1 MSDDPWQGWD
11 ESAERAAAALPAAS
25 GGLVVL
31 GRDTEETAQAALA
44 LARALART
52 RQVAL
57 ADLLGDSATL
67 TALVDDPL
75 APGIADS
82 FGHGVSLNRVARAVP
97 REERLFILPSGGDA
111 AAAPGVR
118 SSPRWERLARG
129 FREANALLVV
139 VTRADGADA
148 EGLARRL
155 GGAIVVGLDVVLGAD
170 VRTWA
175 TMLRAPAPAVDTPD
189 APDAPDAPVA
199 PGEAVESAAPSG
211 SLRSHRAVLIGVAA
225 VLVGGVTL
233 ILQRARS
240 GAATR
245 ADSAVATPRVAAP
258 DDTQPLDT
266 STLIVSDPGDS
277 TRAAAF
283 SVELLA
289 TNTLDGAMIALRDSV
304 SSGTVAPAL
313 LGAARSR
320 WFRVVA
326 GAYVTRREADS
337 LLADL
342 VRRGRAV
349 EGTARV
355 IRAPLAF
362 RLEAGLARDTTPLA
376 LARWRRA
383 GLPAYGLVQEDG
395 HVTIFMGAFERSEQ
409 GALLVPALQS
419 AGVIADLAY
428 RTGRTF

>member
-189 APDAPDAPVA
+189 APVA

-313 LGAARSR
+313 LGSARSR

>member
-1 MSDDPWQGWD
+1 MSDDPSQGWD
-11 ESAERAAAALPAAS
+11 VAAERAAAALPAAS

-129 FREANALLVV
+129 FRDANALLVV

-189 APDAPDAPVA
+189 AP
-199 PGEAVESAAPSG
+199 GEAVESAAPSG

-245 ADSAVATPRVAAP
+245 ADSAVATPRIAAP
-258 DDTQPLDT
+258 IDTPPLDT
-266 STLIVSDPGDS
+266 SALIVSDPGDS

-289 TNTLDGAMIALRDSV
+289 ANTLDGAMIALRDSV

-349 EGTARV
+349 EGSARV

>member
-1 MSDDPWQGWD
+1 MSDDRSQGWD
-11 ESAERAAAALPAAS
+11 VAAERAAAALPAAS

-148 EGLARRL
+148 EALARRL

-175 TMLRAPAPAVDTPD
+175 TMLRAPAPTVDTPD
-189 APDAPDAPVA
+189 APV
-199 PGEAVESAAPSG
+199 EAVESAAPSG

-245 ADSAVATPRVAAP
+245 EDRAVATPRVAAP
-258 DDTQPLDT
+258 VDTQPLDT
-266 STLIVSDPGDS
+266 SALVVSDPGDS
-277 TRAAAF
+277 TKAAAF

-289 TNTLDGAMIALRDSV
+289 ANTLDGAMIALRDSV

-395 HVTIFMGAFERSEQ
+395 HVTIFTGAFERSEQ